1 MNNTLLRALL
11 CYSLL
16 FGMNIARAQME
27 HFDIQGHR
35 GCRGLLPENTLPAF
49 EKAIELGV
57 TTLEMDVVLSGD
69 NTWFVSHEPWL
80 NHQICTDIEG
90 RTILPEREQTY
101 NLYRWRDAEIQ
112 ACDCGSLGHPAFPAQ
127 KAAPLSK
134 PTLEEVLIRCEEKA
148 RELGRVIRYNIEIKS
163 HPDWEEVYQPPVD
176 EYVDFFTD
184 FMDRIQF
191 TDRITVQSFDMRV
204 LRLLNEQQ
212 PEWTL
217 ALLSDNLLTVKQ
229 NIKALG
235 FTPAIYSPRYT
246 SVHKLAVM
254 ACRDLNMKLIPWT
267 VNDPSE
273 MQKLIDLGVDGII
286 TDYPDRLIGIVGGRD
301 LD

>member
-1 MNNTLLRALL
+1 MNNTLVRAYL
-11 CYSLL
+11 CFSLL

-90 RTILPEREQTY
+90 RTILAEREQTY
-101 NLYRWRDAEIQ
+101 NLYRWRNAEIQ
-112 ACDCGSLGHPAFPAQ
+112 ACDCGSMGHPGYPEQ
-127 KAAPLSK
+127 KATPLSK
-134 PTLEEVLIRCEEKA
+134 PTLEEVLVYCEQKA
-148 RELGRVIRYNIEIKS
+148 RALGREIRYNIEIKS
-163 HPDWEEVYQPPVD
+163 HPDWEGIFQPPVD

-184 FMDRIQF
+184 FMDRIDF

-204 LRLLNEQQ
+204 LRLLNEQR

-217 ALLSDNLLTVKQ
+217 ALLTDNLLTVKQ
-229 NIKALG
+229 NVKALG
-235 FTPAIYSPRYT
+235 FTPEIYSPRHT
-246 SVHKLAVM
+246 SVHKLAVK
-254 ACRDLNMKLIPWT
+254 ACRELDMKLIPWT
-267 VNDPSE
+267 VNDPSD
-273 MQKLIDLGVDGII
+273 MQKLIELGVDGII
-286 TDYPDRLIGIVGGRD
+286 TDYPDRLIGVVGRM
-301 LD
+301 